1 MESNMHTY
9 GVSYL
14 YLANAM
20 FIAGSAVVVSKI
32 MVGSLPMFLATELGI
47 IVGMMCLIPLVFFIK
62 KEAIQTDLKT
72 NAILLLQ
79 ALFGVFFYRI
89 FTFWGLQY
97 TTAANSGLITSS
109 SPVIVALLAFFFLKE
124 RLSRQRIL
132 GIFFVVIGLFIINL
146 YPFFNGE
153 TDGSTS
159 IKGNVL
165 ILLAVFCEALFSIM
179 SKVACKPVS
188 ALYRT
193 AIITFYAFL
202 LLLPFSIYDGLYYDW
217 TRINSSS
224 IFCVFYYGV
233 FVSFLSYVLWF
244 KGIERVQASSSAVFT
259 SIVPVSSI
267 ILSALVL
274 NDSILFV
281 HIIGLICIIS
291 GIFVSAYTHAPT

>member
-9 GVSYL
+9 RVSYL

-47 IVGMMCLIPLVFFIK
+47 IVGMICLIPLVFFIK

-97 TTAANSGLITSS
+97 TTAANSGLITSA

-146 YPFFNGE
+146 YPFFKGD

-202 LLLPFSIYDGLYYDW
+202 LLLPFSIYDGLHYDW

-244 KGIERVQASSSAVFT
+244 KGIEKVPASSSAVFT

-291 GIFVSAYTHAPT
+291 GIFVSAYTHAST

>member
-1 MESNMHTY
+1 
-9 GVSYL
+9 
-14 YLANAM
+14 
-20 FIAGSAVVVSKI
+20 
-32 MVGSLPMFLATELGI
+32 MFLATELGI

>member
-9 GVSYL
+9 RVSYL

>member
-9 GVSYL
+9 RVSYL

-267 ILSALVL
+267 ILSALIL